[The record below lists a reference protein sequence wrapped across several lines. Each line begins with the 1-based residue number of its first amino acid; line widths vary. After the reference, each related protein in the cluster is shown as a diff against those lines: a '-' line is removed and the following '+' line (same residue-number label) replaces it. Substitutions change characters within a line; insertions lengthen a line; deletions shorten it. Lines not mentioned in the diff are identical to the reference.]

1 MAGALC
7 RGAVGHKA
15 SPDVKKAALNRRK
28 QLPVKHLTSMTS
40 MNTKKETAIGFL
52 VGIIANTLGV
62 LLYILLFSDLGLV
75 ETYQAAVEQGHVGS
89 LLALG
94 AILNLVAFFGFLRL
108 RRDYRARGVLMATVL
123 TALVILYY
131 KIF

>member
-1 MAGALC
+1 M
-7 RGAVGHKA
+7 K
-15 SPDVKKAALNRRK
+15 PMD
-28 QLPVKHLTSMTS
+28 
-40 MNTKKETAIGFL
+40 TKKETAIGFL

-62 LLYILLFSDLGLV
+62 LLYILLFSDLGLA

-94 AILNLVAFFGFLRL
+94 AVLNLVAFFGFLRL

-131 KIF
+131 KIV

>member
-1 MAGALC
+1 
-7 RGAVGHKA
+7 
-15 SPDVKKAALNRRK
+15 
-28 QLPVKHLTSMTS
+28 
-40 MNTKKETAIGFL
+40 MNTKKETATGFL

-62 LLYILLFSDLGLV
+62 LLYMLLFSDLGLA

-94 AILNLVAFFGFLRL
+94 AILNLVAFFGFLKL
-108 RRDYRARGVLMATVL
+108 RRDFRARGVLMATLL

-131 KIF
+131 KLF